1 MRIRR
6 ERILLLVLLALTIAV
21 WGMVWR
27 DQTAGL
33 TVTVLDVGQGDSIL
47 VQAPGG
53 RTMLVDGGGRA
64 GEQTRGYDVGR
75 EVVTPALM
83 ARGVRSI
90 DVLVITHPHEDHIG
104 GLAAVLEAV
113 PVKMVLDPMLPTD
126 SETYTALKEEI
137 SKRQISVHRAT
148 EGQRINLGE
157 GIYADVLNPP
167 DPRLSNTD
175 AELNDNS
182 VVLRLV
188 DEQLSVLLAGDVDRA
203 GAERLAAMGE
213 RIQSTILKVPH
224 HGSADPAATGLV
236 EAVKPE
242 VAVISVGARNPFGH
256 PSQEMLGELKG
267 VGAKVMRT
275 DEQGAVTIRLRPPK
289 WWVWGHL
296 GWHGAKRYSGDATA
310 ERSSTP
316 SLRVVK
322 EAV

>member
-1 MRIRR
+1 MKIRR
-6 ERILLLVLLALTIAV
+6 ERILLFILLALTIAV

-64 GEQTRGYDVGR
+64 GEETRGYDVGR
-75 EVVTPALM
+75 EVVTPALL
-83 ARGVRSI
+83 ARGLRSI

-104 GLAAVLEAV
+104 GLVAVLEAV

-126 SETYTALKEEI
+126 SETYTALRQEI
-137 SKRQISVHRAT
+137 GKRKIPVFKARA
-148 EGQRINLGE
+148 GQRINLGD
-157 GIYADVLNPP
+157 GTYAEVLSPSE
-167 DPRLSNTD
+167 PRLTNTD

-213 RIQSTILKVPH
+213 KIQSTILKVPH
-224 HGSADPAATGLV
+224 HGSAEAAATGLV

-275 DEQGAVTIRLRPPK
+275 DEQGAVTIKLRPPK

-296 GWHGAKRYSGDATA
+296 GWHGAKRYSGEAQVT
-310 ERSSTP
+310 
-316 SLRVVK
+316 K
-322 EAV
+322 EAA